1 MSLDPALLEAA
12 IRKNDADGVR
22 SLLKGATESDRAA
35 CSRALK
41 ELLKGPDFPLEPIFM
56 LQSPDQLMELMASGV
71 LDKLSAEHRHQSGA
85 HRAYDQ
91 WRAIAQGRAYQAAV
105 FGLAGGVKVALQA
118 AEDFGGYLVHDDAD
132 TEMVVAVL
140 ADRRPPWLADFVDR
154 HLHRFGEWHS
164 GVDAWP
170 LARKLVR
177 LGTIPKPEVPE
188 YTTLMPRA
196 LAGPDPYLPSPRTAR
211 RKVRRDPV
219 TTIVEALLA
228 DPGLLEDEVW
238 RLFTVPDAG
247 KALADMGQTWVEA
260 LARLAEQ
267 GDLDRGRLIDACL
280 SAFTRDFHPNRV
292 SWYAALLER
301 LDPSVAEISDRSS
314 AYLGL
319 LTATS
324 KTGVQLGQAAA
335 RALLTAGKLDPDML
349 LDVSGP
355 ALLHPQKNIAM
366 AQLKLVET
374 VLAQVPDS
382 AARAVA
388 TIAAAFGHQRQD
400 VQEAALKVLTRRG
413 IPDGAPLG
421 ELRLRAADLSSS
433 LLPQAA
439 ALGLVGGAGD
449 GENVP
454 PEEAAE
460 LAVELFS
467 LEFRIGALPAA
478 RATGL
483 DAAFAAARQGK
494 VPGPAFVQP
503 GEGASLGEP
512 VTDPDELVQLLTVLM
527 EDASD
532 ALAAERALAGAVRL
546 SALPE
551 RQRRQA
557 VAPLL
562 KRARSRA
569 EWVPFVGNDV
579 TADFAL
585 VTLALAG
592 EALPDH
598 GDDRTDSAWCPGE
611 YPVTGSG
618 QARAIG
624 GIFSARAWE
633 AARLIQRG
641 QGGILLAE
649 PQTERGTIS
658 AEGLLDRVQQLAGAA
673 DGRYLLA
680 GGHDRDVALLRLG
693 ADVPH
698 ELWAAW
704 SNLERIAPVVLA
716 ESHRVVRSPLS
727 FEAVTGPLRRQPY
740 NSSLD
745 GEAALLARVT
755 GTVPVAPACAC
766 WQLLTRLSNPIAD
779 HAFLTNAGRLENRY
793 HMVVAGWALLCPWQ
807 PELAAAHL
815 VRPVSDSIYT
825 TSTSAQA
832 ITAMTVLNH
841 PAHPLGVAGHLALIA
856 GLSSA
861 SADVRIASA
870 DLFATACNDGRLDP
884 RLAAGALAAGVN
896 GGVLKLNRVSDGL
909 QNAASSGALPARRIV
924 EMLCHG
930 VGDLVAAAP
939 ANLHTLIELAAR
951 LGASAGVPPLPDAVR
966 DIASRRGTSRL
977 VVTARQLAQA
987 AQGPAPQQQQAAVH
1001 ALTALVAQ
1009 AEVG

>member
-1 MSLDPALLEAA
+1 VSLDPALLEAA

-22 SLLKGATESDRAA
+22 SLLTGATESDRAA

-41 ELLKGPDFPLEPIFM
+41 DLLKGPGFPLEPIFM
-56 LQSPDQLMELMASGV
+56 LHSPAQLMELMASGV
-71 LDKLSAEHRHQSGA
+71 LDKLSAEHRQQSAA
-85 HRAYDQ
+85 HRAYDE

-118 AEDFGGYLVHDDAD
+118 AQDFGGYLVHGKAD
-132 TEMVVAVL
+132 TEMIVAVL
-140 ADRRPPWLADFVDR
+140 ADCRPRWLADFVDR
-154 HLHRFGEWHS
+154 HPQRPIGIA
-164 GVDAWP
+164 AWP

-177 LGTIPKPEVPE
+177 LGVIPKPDVPE
-188 YTTLMPRA
+188 YTTLMPHALAWPDPDLLAPRA
-196 LAGPDPYLPSPRTAR
+196 LR
-211 RKVRRDPV
+211 RGVRRDPV

-247 KALADMGQTWVEA
+247 KALADMGQMWVEA

-267 GDLDRGRLIDACL
+267 GDLERGRLIDACL
-280 SAFTRDFHPNRV
+280 SAFSRDFHPNRV

-301 LDPSVAEISDRSS
+301 LGPSVAEIADRSS

-319 LTATS
+319 FSATS

-349 LDVSGP
+349 LDVSDP
-355 ALLHPQKNIAM
+355 ALLHPQKSIAM
-366 AQLKLVET
+366 AQLKLLET
-374 VLAQVPDS
+374 VLAQVPGS
-382 AARAVA
+382 AARAAA
-388 TIAAAFGHQRQD
+388 TIAVAFGHQRQD
-400 VQEAALKVLTRRG
+400 VQEAALKVLARRG
-413 IPDGAPLG
+413 MPDGAPLG
-421 ELRLRAADLSSS
+421 ELRLRAMDLSSS

-439 ALGLVGGAGD
+439 ALGLVGDDGD
-449 GENVP
+449 GETVL

-467 LEFRIGALPAA
+467 LEFRIGALSAA
-478 RATGL
+478 RVAGL
-483 DAAFAAARQGK
+483 DAAFAEARQGN
-494 VPGPAFVQP
+494 VPGPGQVEP
-503 GEGASLGEP
+503 GEGTRLAEP
-512 VTDPDELVQLLTVLM
+512 VTDADELVQLLTVLM

-532 ALAAERALAGAVRL
+532 ALAAERALGGAVRL

-551 RQRRQA
+551 RQRRHL

-562 KRARSRA
+562 KRAKSRA

-585 VTLALAG
+585 VALALAG
-592 EALPDH
+592 DVLPDH
-598 GDDRTDSAWCPGE
+598 GDHRTDSAWCPGE

-618 QARAIG
+618 QARTMG

-641 QGGILLAE
+641 QGGTLLAE

-658 AEGLLDRVQQLAGAA
+658 AEGMLDRVQQLAGA
-673 DGRYLLA
+673 DGGRHLLA
-680 GGHDRDVALLRLG
+680 GSHDRDVALLRLG
-693 ADVPH
+693 ADVPN
-698 ELWAAW
+698 ELWTAW
-704 SNLERIAPVVLA
+704 SNLERIAPVALA

-727 FEAVTGPLRRQPY
+727 FEAVTAPLPRQPY

-745 GEAALLARVT
+745 GEVALLARVT
-755 GTVPVAPACAC
+755 GTVAVASACAC

-793 HMVVAGWALLCPWQ
+793 HTVVAGWALLCPWQ

-815 VRPVSDSIYT
+815 LRPVSDGIYT
-825 TSTSAQA
+825 ASTSAQA

-841 PAHPLGVAGHLALIA
+841 PAQPLGVAGHLALIA

-861 SADVRIASA
+861 SADVRIAAA
-870 DLFATACNDGRLDP
+870 DLWAAACNDGRLDP
-884 RLAAGALAAGVN
+884 RLAASALATGVN
-896 GGVLKLNRVSDGL
+896 GGVLKLNRVTDGL

-924 EMLCHG
+924 EMVCHG
-930 VGDLVAAAP
+930 IGDLVAAAP

-966 DIASRRGTSRL
+966 DIASRRGASRL
-977 VVTARQLAQA
+977 VVTARQLVQA
-987 AQGPAPQQQQAAVH
+987 AQGPAPQQRQAAVH

-1009 AEVG
+1009 AEAG